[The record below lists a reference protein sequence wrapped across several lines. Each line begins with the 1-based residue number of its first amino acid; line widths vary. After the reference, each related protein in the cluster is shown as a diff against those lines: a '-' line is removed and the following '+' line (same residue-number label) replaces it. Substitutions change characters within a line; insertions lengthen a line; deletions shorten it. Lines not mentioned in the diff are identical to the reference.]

1 MIPLQVIPCPL
12 RTFPTESSKT
22 QRVSDQKLGNK
33 SRSQIGKVIIG
44 VMSAMTSSMR
54 LQRTLGDGLLV
65 SIKEKALTFSPV
77 FPIFPSPERVRAE
90 FTCRVQLLLNL
101 GTTGSGKAVIDC
113 RDVHVEED

>member
-1 MIPLQVIPCPL
+1 M
-12 RTFPTESSKT
+12 
-22 QRVSDQKLGNK
+22 
-33 SRSQIGKVIIG
+33 IG

-65 SIKEKALTFSPV
+65 SIKEKALTFSSV
-77 FPIFPSPERVRAE
+77 FPIFPAPERVRAE